1 MGISTSHNLL
11 TSIIATKDALN
22 VKFFGDG
29 PSFLNDDDHIL
40 MFGDENMHVK

>member
-29 PSFLNDDDHIL
+29 PSFLNDDDRIV
-40 MFGDENMHVK
+40 MFGDENIHVK